1 MVKCPNCGE
10 ENRENAVYCRK
21 CGEKL
26 QTSVY
31 VKRKEPWGIVHIGVI
46 LLSVLLLI
54 TSFGLIMGGTG
65 MRSFKDVMTD
75 DEGYL
80 MSNTQTIQVPSYG
93 IVADEIDI
101 ELDQDAM
108 RFFQRQGGF
117 VSFKV
122 TTESLNPTKEVFVG
136 VARYADAYNYIE
148 PMEYHEIDD
157 IDMGWNMG
165 EHHDPVYVL
174 HPGDAPGTPPTEQ
187 DFWIVQESSTGEQT
201 ISWEPE
207 EGNYYVVLMNADGS
221 EGIEANIKVGV
232 QVPFFGGIGDILIG
246 AGVVVGAIG
255 LVMLYFTIKRNQP

>member
-1 MVKCPNCGE
+1 
-10 ENRENAVYCRK
+10 
-21 CGEKL
+21 
-26 QTSVY
+26 
-31 VKRKEPWGIVHIGVI
+31 
-46 LLSVLLLI
+46 
-54 TSFGLIMGGTG
+54 
-65 MRSFKDVMTD
+65 MRTVKDVMTD
-75 DEGYL
+75 EDGYL
-80 MSNTQTIQVPSYG
+80 MSKTQTIQVPSYG

>member
-10 ENRENAVYCRK
+10 ENRKKAMYCRK

-75 DEGYL
+75 EDGYL
-80 MSNTQTIQVPSYG
+80 KSKTQTIQVPSYG

-122 TTESLNPTKEVFVG
+122 TTESLDPTKEVFIG
-136 VARYADAYNYIE
+136 VARYADAYSYID
-148 PMEYHEIDD
+148 PMEYHEIAD
-157 IDMGWNMG
+157 INMGWERG
-165 EHHDPVYVL
+165 DEQETVYIL
-174 HPGDAPGTPPTEQ
+174 HPGDAPATPPTEQ
-187 DFWIVQESSTGEQT
+187 DFWVVQASSAAEQT
-201 ISWEPE
+201 ISWDPE

-221 EGIEANIKVGV
+221 EGITANIRLGV
-232 QVPFFGGIGDILIG
+232 QVPFFGGLGDILIG

-255 LVMLYFTIKRNQP
+255 LLMLYFTIKRNQP